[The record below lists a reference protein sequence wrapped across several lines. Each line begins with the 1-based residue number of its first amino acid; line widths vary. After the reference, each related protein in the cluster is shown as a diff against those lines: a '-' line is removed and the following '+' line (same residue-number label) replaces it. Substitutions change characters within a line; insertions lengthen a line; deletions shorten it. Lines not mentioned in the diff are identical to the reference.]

1 MCSSLACPHFCLDS
15 DSTPMRKQSLI
26 PQPLWVH
33 VQMRLWISCPNSSA
47 LDSIPTKKSNFRNA
61 QVVLMLSKWFQCGT
75 GRYCLLLHGRNPLS
89 LVVLCQVQ
97 ELRIHYPS
105 DCWLISYF
113 LSAARLLNTLMVMH
127 NRHSSSKVNRKV
139 QSRPKPTAPSIA
151 DSFRSFSLLCIS
163 PACRRALILQY
174 MDTYLIW

>member
-1 MCSSLACPHFCLDS
+1 MRSSLTCPHFCLGPDS
-15 DSTPMRKQSLI
+15 IPKRKPSLI
-26 PQPLWVH
+26 PQSLWVH
-33 VQMRLWISCPNSSA
+33 VQMRSWISCPNSSA
-47 LDSIPTKKSNFRNA
+47 LNSVPTKKSNFRNA
-61 QVVLMLSKWFQCGT
+61 QVVLMLSKWLQCGI

-89 LVVLCQVQ
+89 LMVLCQVQ

-105 DCWLISYF
+105 DYWLISYF
-113 LSAARLLNTLMVMH
+113 LSAARLLNTSMVMH

-139 QSRPKPTAPSIA
+139 NRAATAPSIA